1 MVLSL
6 AALRFKY
13 HYVQLGCVSQLEQ
26 LPTTDSGH
34 VVKRH
39 AIDWLSGLD
48 EASEQEIRESVV
60 EKPNGFTG
68 SKYPTEISDIRVT
81 GSSEF
86 VEAVGSLFESLLEF
100 EGEKTR
106 LEINLQ
112 RTEDRDTGELTDN
125 YALYLSVAERG

>member
-1 MVLSL
+1 M
-6 AALRFKY
+6 
-13 HYVQLGCVSQLEQ
+13 SQLEQ

-39 AIDWLSGLD
+39 ALQWLNEID
-48 EASEQEIRESVV
+48 EATEQEIRDAVV
-60 EKPNGFTG
+60 SKPKDFSG
-68 SKYPTEISDIRVT
+68 SKYPTEISDVRVT
-81 GSSEF
+81 GSPAF
-86 VEAVGSLFESLLEF
+86 VEAVGSLFKPLLEF
-100 EGEKTR
+100 EGEETR

>member
-1 MVLSL
+1 MLR

-13 HYVQLGCVSQLEQ
+13 EYAQRGGVSQLAQ

-48 EASEQEIRESVV
+48 DASEREIREAVI

-81 GSSEF
+81 GSPEF
-86 VEAVGSLFESLLEF
+86 VEAVGSLFKPLLEF
-100 EGEKTR
+100 EGEETR

>member
-1 MVLSL
+1 M
-6 AALRFKY
+6 ALKFKY
-13 HYVQLGCVSQLEQ
+13 RHAQFDGVSQLEQ
-26 LPTTDSGH
+26 LPTTESGH

-68 SKYPTEISDIRVT
+68 SKYPTDISDIRVT
-81 GSSEF
+81 GSPEF
-86 VEAVGSLFESLLEF
+86 VEAVGSLFKPLLEF
-100 EGEKTR
+100 EGEDTR